1 MLSLIKLLNVIMCNY
16 CLLSLAKI
24 SKNDK
29 ETIIWS
35 FMEELWE
42 NYLNALE
49 NNLPTKFEFMNF
61 FNFAALRD
69 GFSENDK
76 IYVIRQYAKEKGY
89 IEITGTQVSITKK
102 GLKEFHKPTHESDH

>member
-1 MLSLIKLLNVIMCNY
+1 LA
-16 CLLSLAKI
+16 LAKI
-24 SKNDK
+24 SQNDK
-29 ETIIWS
+29 KTIIWS

-89 IEITGTQVSITKK
+89 IEINGNQVSITKK
-102 GLKEFHKPTHESDH
+102 GLKEFQKDTHEWDVQT